1 MDHKWVVNYDPYNK
15 NNGVP
20 PEPGLVWKDNKSW
33 EWPEEELTVTSVPI
47 PTLDDE
53 IKKCITNN
61 ICLICGKKNCPYIKQ
76 DKNYRALL
84 EACRRGDSGN
94 ARKIYMQRFAQFRNV
109 FSGERRKGLQRE
121 LEAQAKAKAE
131 AEARAKAEA
140 EARAK
145 AEAEARAK
153 AEAEAKA
160 KAEAEARAKAEA
172 EAKAKAKAEAKAKA
186 DRDALFS
193 KAGVKPAP
201 VYTPEMLKAANGALK
216 APGAMVLNQ
225 TPGSAQMAL
234 AGAGVWT
241 PAGEVAGNITKWL
254 SNALS
259 KLSVPAVSPGLL
271 KVSMAT
277 LWFHSKPAG
286 QGSDKVPGRDVPAL
300 FAFPARALA
309 DAKAIEA
316 GMKSVNMPARGSLVN
331 SNGQLALK
339 LLKTGGSLPAAV
351 QVLTGV
357 RDPKTGL
364 DRITVPAVAGMPV
377 RTVLVNPAA
386 VPSRPS
392 STANPVPSVP
402 VAPVHTGT
410 ELKPVDTITVTTT
423 PAAEINGVQDF
434 IYWRPDAAGTG
445 VEPVYV
451 MLSDPKGK
459 SPKLKIDEKIKD
471 QMEERGW
478 TEKDIKDTV
487 AKGVT
492 GKSIDKR
499 SPKKTPPDYLG
510 RNDTASVYGE
520 PGKYVVVNDRTGEV
534 VQVSGKNKPG
544 WIDDSRIEWGK

>member
-1 MDHKWVVNYDPYNK
+1 
-15 NNGVP
+15 
-20 PEPGLVWKDNKSW
+20 
-33 EWPEEELTVTSVPI
+33 
-47 PTLDDE
+47 
-53 IKKCITNN
+53 
-61 ICLICGKKNCPYIKQ
+61 
-76 DKNYRALL
+76 
-84 EACRRGDSGN
+84 
-94 ARKIYMQRFAQFRNV
+94 
-109 FSGERRKGLQRE
+109 
-121 LEAQAKAKAE
+121 
-131 AEARAKAEA
+131 
-140 EARAK
+140 
-145 AEAEARAK
+145 
-153 AEAEAKA
+153 
-160 KAEAEARAKAEA
+160 
-172 EAKAKAKAEAKAKA
+172 
-186 DRDALFS
+186 
-193 KAGVKPAP
+193 
-201 VYTPEMLKAANGALK
+201 MLKAANGALK

-410 ELKPVDTITVTTT
+410 ELKPIDTITVTTT